1 MEKPKGP
8 KVVQLFSLAFP
19 FCISINF
26 PSDKNLTRK
35 QNSKTMLFKQKYL
48 GKGKKKKK
56 HRCKSEQTIYLIFQK
71 YNILQPENR
80 NLIHRQEK
88 QPGVMNCRMKWR
100 TETYTNINI
109 VIK

>member
-48 GKGKKKKK
+48 GKGKKKKA
-56 HRCKSEQTIYLIFQK
+56 Q
-71 YNILQPENR
+71 
-80 NLIHRQEK
+80 
-88 QPGVMNCRMKWR
+88 M
-100 TETYTNINI
+100 
-109 VIK
+109 